1 MKNIGGYSSCYR
13 REKLEDFGKYINIQ
27 MYKMGRKNSSVKLI
41 NVCKCINAVFG
52 KVGVDANKARLK
64 RRISHVPNL
73 MRSAEDLLFSLI
85 CIRFGTCALRCLDR
99 AFVTPFVKMCI
110 KYFSLLFFWP
120 QHYFFPVWH
129 LTQGVFDYRKQPFAS
144 HGGIYLFF
152 LFVCFLRTIMATLT
166 HPSLQLLNFK
176 GQ

>member
-1 MKNIGGYSSCYR
+1 MMLCCARFARGSSA
-13 REKLEDFGKYINIQ
+13 I
-27 MYKMGRKNSSVKLI
+27 MGPKNSSVKLI
-41 NVCKCINAVFG
+41 NLCKCINAVFG

-64 RRISHVPNL
+64 RRFSHVPNL

-85 CIRFGTCALRCLDR
+85 CNRFGTCELRCLDR

-110 KYFSLLFFWP
+110 KYCFYYFWP

-129 LTQGVFDYRKQPFAS
+129 LTQWVFDYRKQPFAS
-144 HGGIYLFF
+144 HGGINFFF
-152 LFVCFLRTIMATLT
+152 LFVCFLRMIMATLT

-176 GQ
+176 VQ